1 MKISQI
7 IKKLN
12 LLKDL
17 KLSKMMR
24 YKIINFKIIIILIK
38 SHQILETSQLQSE
51 IKIEKNTEMYF
62 Y

>member
-1 MKISQI
+1 LKISQI

-24 YKIINFKIIIILIK
+24 FKIINFQIIIILIK

>member
-24 YKIINFKIIIILIK
+24 FKIINFQIIIILIK